1 MAISIEWRS
10 GDDSVVIPSEA
21 RIGFFGTNF
30 GDSVGMGNY
39 QGSTFVT
46 NDFGSAHAEELP
58 NVQFQANFPGNGT
71 CITPYSGKSPIK
83 DIPQWECTL
92 HLRMTTG
99 VESRIQVA
107 KFIAYASGSFSIN
120 DLNDVVAATPSDVII
135 AGFEWGDSD
144 WTPMGGD
151 SQPLMLTPYSESS
164 GQLNHDYY
172 IGLSAQPLA
181 IGINTSIM
189 FAAYV
194 EWY

>member
-30 GDSVGMGNY
+30 GDSVGIGSY

-58 NVQFQANFPGNGT
+58 NVQFQANFPE
-71 CITPYSGKSPIK
+71 GKCKTIYGVKSIDEISP
-83 DIPQWECTL
+83 WECTL

-99 VESRIQVA
+99 VESRIQAA

-120 DLNDVVAATPSDVII
+120 DENDIVAGNPSNVKI
-135 AGFEWGDSD
+135 AGFEWGDSN
-144 WTPMGGD
+144 WTIIGGD

-164 GQLNHDYY
+164 GRLNHDYY